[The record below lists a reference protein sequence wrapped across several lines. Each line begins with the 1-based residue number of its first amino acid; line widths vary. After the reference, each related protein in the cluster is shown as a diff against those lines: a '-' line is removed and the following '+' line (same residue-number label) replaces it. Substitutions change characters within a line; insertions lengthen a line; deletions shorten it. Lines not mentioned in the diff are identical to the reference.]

1 MARDLVAVNEQ
12 GRLIGESH
20 PRSKLSNKDVD
31 LIRELADDGMSYQRI
46 AEKFDCARSTVQAI
60 VECRI
65 RASIPDHYKPASPR
79 PDVFKAEVR
88 LNQKTEIDRVSV
100 MRRLVIQHGSTA
112 AAIRFLIDQ
121 YVR

>member
-1 MARDLVAVNEQ
+1 MARDLVAVNDR

-20 PRSKLSNKDVD
+20 PRAKLSDHEVD
-31 LIRELADDGMSYQRI
+31 LIRELAEDGMSYQQI
-46 AEKFDCARSTVQAI
+46 AEKFECSRSTVQAI

-65 RASIPDHYKPASPR
+65 RASTPDRYKQAAPR